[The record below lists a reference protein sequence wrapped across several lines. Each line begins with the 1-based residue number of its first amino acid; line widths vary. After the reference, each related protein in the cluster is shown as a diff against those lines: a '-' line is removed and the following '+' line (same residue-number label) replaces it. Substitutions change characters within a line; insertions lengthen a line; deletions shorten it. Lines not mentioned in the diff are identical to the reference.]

1 MKKRMS
7 GVLALALT
15 FGVTFGISCTKRVDD
30 GASPQEA
37 VELPLLTIRDDTPNL
52 LLTWV
57 DEAGAAHVELHPAD
71 VPAAGRELVRVV
83 VADRK
88 EGTKA
93 EFYVVDLTKKRED
106 GSYVARTMSRRAWED
121 ELERRRAGQLAKL
134 APPPIAPQGSA
145 AAPPTSAAPQAG
157 AGRAAI
163 EVIIYG
169 AAWCKPCHQAADF
182 LKKKRVPYVLKDIE
196 EDAGAQAE
204 MQSKLAK
211 TGQHGGSIPVIDV
224 RGQVLVGFS
233 PAAIERA
240 LAKAAS
246 GTTL

>member
-1 MKKRMS
+1 MS
-7 GVLALALT
+7 GGLALVLALVAS
-15 FGVTFGISCTKRVDD
+15 FGISCTKKVDD
-30 GASPQEA
+30 GATPQA
-37 VELPLLTIRDDTPNL
+37 TVELPLLTIRDDTPDL

-57 DEAGAAHVELHPAD
+57 DDAGAAHVELHPAD
-71 VPAAGRELVRVV
+71 VPAAGRGLVRVV

-93 EFYVVDLTKKRED
+93 EFYVVDLTKKRDD

-134 APPPIAPQGSA
+134 APPPTAPSGSA
-145 AAPPTSAAPQAG
+145 AAPAAPQAG
-157 AGRAAI
+157 VDRAAI